1 MQKQLFGTDGIRGTA
16 NTYPIT
22 PEVALRLGR
31 AIVRVIMAKPNSPH
45 KVIIGKDTRLS
56 GYMLETAL
64 TAGLVSEGARVLLTG
79 PLPTPAIAYLT
90 TSMQCDA
97 GIMLTASH
105 NPFED
110 NGIKIFGSDGYKLS
124 DAQEAE
130 IEAILHQEGLAEP
143 HAPTELGKAFRIDS
157 AKGRYIEFVK
167 NAAGVVSL
175 NGLKVVLDCAH
186 GAAYEVGP
194 TIFAELGATVIAINT
209 SPNGRNINTDC
220 GALYP
225 EKTAVIVKQEKAD
238 IGICFDGDA
247 DRVIFVD
254 ENGTIVSGDKILAMS
269 AIALKKQERLVKDTL
284 VVTVMSNLGLTESL
298 KEYGIAVETTPVGD
312 RHVVERMRQ
321 GGYSIGGE
329 NSGHIIFAKNATTGD
344 GIMSALQI
352 LSMLKNEAKP
362 LSELAECMQ
371 TYPQELHAISVKE
384 KPPIDS
390 IPELQLAMQQAETT
404 LGDKGR
410 ILVRYSGTENK
421 IRVLVEASDATLA
434 RSQSDLLCA
443 AIHSTITT

>member
-1 MQKQLFGTDGIRGTA
+1 M
-16 NTYPIT
+16 
-22 PEVALRLGR
+22 
-31 AIVRVIMAKPNSPH
+31 
-45 KVIIGKDTRLS
+45 
-56 GYMLETAL
+56 
-64 TAGLVSEGARVLLTG
+64 
-79 PLPTPAIAYLT
+79 
-90 TSMQCDA
+90 
-97 GIMLTASH
+97 
-105 NPFED
+105 
-110 NGIKIFGSDGYKLS
+110 
-124 DAQEAE
+124 
-130 IEAILHQEGLAEP
+130 
-143 HAPTELGKAFRIDS
+143 
-157 AKGRYIEFVK
+157 
-167 NAAGVVSL
+167 
-175 NGLKVVLDCAH
+175 
-186 GAAYEVGP
+186 
-194 TIFAELGATVIAINT
+194 
-209 SPNGRNINTDC
+209 
-220 GALYP
+220 
-225 EKTAVIVKQEKAD
+225 
-238 IGICFDGDA
+238 
-247 DRVIFVD
+247 
-254 ENGTIVSGDKILAMS
+254 
-269 AIALKKQERLVKDTL
+269 
-284 VVTVMSNLGLTESL
+284 
-298 KEYGIAVETTPVGD
+298 
-312 RHVVERMRQ
+312 VERMRQ